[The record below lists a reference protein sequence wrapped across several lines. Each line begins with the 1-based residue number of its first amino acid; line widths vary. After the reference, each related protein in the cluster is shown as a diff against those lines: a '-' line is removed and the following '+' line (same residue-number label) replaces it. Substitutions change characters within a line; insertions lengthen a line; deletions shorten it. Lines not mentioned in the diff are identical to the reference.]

1 MGAEAQTKQ
10 VDPYSPQLLEVAL
23 VVVAVRED
31 VKVKR
36 LREDRRD
43 LIARDV

>member
-1 MGAEAQTKQ
+1 MGAEAQAKQ
-10 VDPYSPQLLEVAL
+10 VGPYGPQLLEVAL
-23 VVVAVRED
+23 VVVAVREA

-43 LIARDV
+43 LVAGDV

>member
-10 VDPYSPQLLEVAL
+10 VDPYGPQLLEVAL